1 MNEVPYLRYLG
12 CLGLLGECAVYV
24 PDELREQIEA
34 AMRDAVAHDAD
45 LRFKRVLNRMEVE
58 VVR

>member
-12 CLGLLGECAVYV
+12 CLGLLGLCAVYV

-34 AMRDAVAHDAD
+34 ALRDAVAHDKH
-45 LRFKRVLNRMEVE
+45 LRFKRVLNSMEVE